1 MSQLKDAEPAFGFG
15 DMSSSP
21 DRLKGNRHPDRPVKS
36 EHQPSA
42 KVQQV
47 LELINTLDTTPVEDQ
62 QIARAIVRQLES
74 YHDEVVEE
82 MKDDSDAR
90 HSQIVSWAVDADRL
104 YRCRVLLES
113 IDLD

>member
-15 DMSSSP
+15 DMSTSP
-21 DRLKGNRHPDRPVKS
+21 DRLKATQGDRPVKS

-47 LELINTLDTTPVEDQ
+47 LKLINTLDTSPAEDQ
-62 QIARAIVRQLES
+62 QIARAIVRQLEN